1 MIQCARMSR
10 GKGKKTLT
18 DPHCKKTKRKVISV
32 KKIKLSKCKCI
43 CCGETNG
50 CIAKC
55 QNFSQA
61 TLFSLFFLFF
71 RLWFDFCMVA
81 RKGHYNFLFLLK
93 LSRDNSNLSRD
104 KINSYRATN
113 KKIIAR

>member
-1 MIQCARMSR
+1 MLES
-10 GKGKKTLT
+10 
-18 DPHCKKTKRKVISV
+18 
-32 KKIKLSKCKCI
+32 
-43 CCGETNG
+43 
-50 CIAKC
+50 
-55 QNFSQA
+55 QNVSIFLRLRSSLYFS
-61 TLFSLFFLFF
+61 FFF

-104 KINSYRATN
+104 KINSYRTTN

>member
-1 MIQCARMSR
+1 MSVFVA
-10 GKGKKTLT
+10 GK
-18 DPHCKKTKRKVISV
+18 PMVAS
-32 KKIKLSKCKCI
+32 
-43 CCGETNG
+43 
-50 CIAKC
+50 
-55 QNFSQA
+55 QNVSFFSQA

-93 LSRDNSNLSRD
+93 LLRDNSNLSRD
-104 KINSYRATN
+104 KINSYRATI

>member
-1 MIQCARMSR
+1 MVAS
-10 GKGKKTLT
+10 
-18 DPHCKKTKRKVISV
+18 
-32 KKIKLSKCKCI
+32 
-43 CCGETNG
+43 
-50 CIAKC
+50 
-55 QNFSQA
+55 QNVRIFLRLRSSLYFS
-61 TLFSLFFLFF
+61 FFF

-93 LSRDNSNLSRD
+93 LSRDNPNISRDKLKLSRD